1 MTPYELSLQP
11 VEELAAREAIA
22 RTLALPDKA
31 DDETRRC
38 EMLRAVTW
46 ASTSGDTPVYIGKL
60 LNRAVSVDKSINP
73 KTLNYSDSD
82 RRAGLR
88 NLLDVLADLGDLAE
102 LANGYWVSVPGV
114 VVKSETREPELLVSG
129 IPLRLLDRAS
139 RDGVAC
145 AGAARHIIDQSLLD
159 NLGLPQVGLWMWA
172 NKPESTLS
180 TWTADF
186 IGTTRIVD
194 GQLDDTEFY
203 LADSEQRASIQAIRW
218 KPSDRK
224 LTGTYLYRHTVLR
237 HWRVYGLARV
247 AAGVV
252 TGTCDINRD
261 DARRLMYGY
270 DQIANNPVKATWRES
285 AEGVSEVVLQNPIPA
300 PEMRALTALGRRLP
314 ASKFEYRFAA
324 TSHRSQIRRTLEN
337 LGIQINKEVKHG

>member
-1 MTPYELSLQP
+1 M
-11 VEELAAREAIA
+11 
-22 RTLALPDKA
+22 
-31 DDETRRC
+31 
-38 EMLRAVTW
+38 
-46 ASTSGDTPVYIGKL
+46 
-60 LNRAVSVDKSINP
+60 DKSIYAT
-73 KTLNYSDSD
+73 TLSHSDSD

-114 VVKSETREPELLVSG
+114 VVKSEPQEPELLVSG
-129 IPLRLLDRAS
+129 IPLRLLDHAA

-145 AGAARHIIDQSLLD
+145 AGATRHIIDQSVLD

-186 IGTTRIVD
+186 IESTRIVD
-194 GQLDDTEFY
+194 GHLDDAEFY
-203 LADSEQRASIQAIRW
+203 LADSERRSSIQAIRW
-218 KPSDRK
+218 KPSDKR

-247 AAGVV
+247 TDGVV
-252 TGTCDINRD
+252 TGTCEIDRD

-270 DQIANNPVKATWRES
+270 DQFANNSVSATWREFGD
-285 AEGVSEVVLQNPIPA
+285 GVSEVVLRNPIPA

-314 ASKFEYRFAA
+314 ASRFEYRFVA
-324 TSHRSQIRRTLEN
+324 TSHRSQIKRTLEE
-337 LGIQINKEVKHG
+337 LGIRTDKDVKHG

>member
-11 VEELAAREAIA
+11 VKESAAREAIA
-22 RTLALPDKA
+22 RALALPDKA

-46 ASTSGDTPVYIGKL
+46 ASTSADTPVYIGKL
-60 LNRAVSVDKSINP
+60 LNRAVSVDKSIYST
-73 KTLNYSDSD
+73 TLNQSDSD
-82 RRAGLR
+82 RRAELR

-114 VVKSETREPELLVSG
+114 VVKSDRREPELLVSG
-129 IPLRLLDRAS
+129 IPLRLLDRAA

-145 AGAARHIIDQSLLD
+145 AGATRQIIDQSLLD

-180 TWTADF
+180 TWTAEI
-186 IGTTRIVD
+186 IGTTPIVD
-194 GQLDDTEFY
+194 GQLDDLEFY
-203 LADSEQRASIQAIRW
+203 LADNERRSFIQAIRW
-218 KPSDRK
+218 KPPDRR

-252 TGTCDINRD
+252 TGTCEIGRD

-270 DQIANNPVKATWRES
+270 DQIANNPVRATWRES
-285 AEGVSEVVLQNPIPA
+285 ADGVSEVVLHNPIPA

-314 ASKFEYRFAA
+314 ASNFQYRFVA
-324 TSHRSQIRRTLEN
+324 TSHRSQIRRTLED
-337 LGIQINKEVKHG
+337 LGIQIDKDVKHG